1 MLKSLFLF
9 TGVRCVMAIAISQLL
24 PMHDSRPPSATFG
37 DLALY
42 NGSPNASSPLWS
54 TPNPLFA
61 ALVRGLNYRH
71 DQLGDWR
78 FISLSLVMNIAVS
91 SIFVVLACKVLRP
104 KAALLYAVFL
114 GAHPY
119 LALYS
124 LKLDS
129 SLFALLAVGLLAT
142 TALTKLQTSWS
153 LLTTAVSSLFRNALV
168 PMGWLQIFWNRR
180 NWRSASGVISIGIL
194 AASTALQLNFAAY
207 YIGQNYGCYSLSRMS
222 DWLREQG
229 LQSWAAKTLG
239 LLLTPVIHLLLDLG
253 AREAVAN
260 HCLALPPS
268 IAKQQWLHIGG
279 SLFFMILHGWLLL
292 KLIRMAGRH
301 MQDNFEAAQLLFPL
315 AMLLPTLYGAAHMR
329 YLIPIIPLL
338 LMNAFELRFQHSN
351 THGNVQ
357 A

>member
-1 MLKSLFLF
+1 MLKPLLFF
-9 TGVRCVMAIAISQLL
+9 AGVRCLMAIAMSQLL
-24 PMHDSRPPSATFG
+24 PMHDSRPLSTTFG

-42 NGSPNASSPLWS
+42 NGSANGSLPLWNI
-54 TPNPLFA
+54 PNPLFA

-78 FISLSLVMNIAVS
+78 FTSFSLVLNIAFSV
-91 SIFVVLACKVLRP
+91 IFVVLACKVLRP

-129 SLFALLAVGLLAT
+129 SLFALLPVGLLAT

-153 LLTTAVSSLFRNALV
+153 LLTTAVSSLFRNSLV
-168 PMGWLQIFWNRR
+168 PMGWLQLAWNRR
-180 NWRSASGVISIGIL
+180 IWRSTFGVLSISTL
-194 AASTALQLNFAAY
+194 AASTALQLHFAAY
-207 YIGQNYGCYSLSRMS
+207 YIGQNYGCYSPSRVT
-222 DWLREQG
+222 DWLGEQG
-229 LQSWAAKTLG
+229 MQGWAAKTLG
-239 LLLTPVIHLLLDLG
+239 FMLTPIIHLLLDLG

-260 HCLALPPS
+260 HCLVLPTS
-268 IAKQQWLHIGG
+268 IAKQQWLHVGG
-279 SLFFMILHGWLLL
+279 TLFFMILHGWLLL
-292 KLIRMAGRH
+292 RLIRTAWRH
-301 MQDNFEAAQLLFPL
+301 MQDNFAAAQLLFPL

-351 THGNVQ
+351 THGIVQ
-357 A
+357 G